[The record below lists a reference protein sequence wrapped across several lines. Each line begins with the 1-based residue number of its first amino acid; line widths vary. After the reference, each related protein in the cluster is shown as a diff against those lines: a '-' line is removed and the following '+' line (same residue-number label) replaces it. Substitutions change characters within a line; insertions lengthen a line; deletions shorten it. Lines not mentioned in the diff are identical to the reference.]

1 MTSAGWNDIL
11 DSLMIQPPDCDITM
25 ETSSNGDCGHTLL
38 AITYFTSFIIISK
51 LNSRRRSS
59 IINFFNI
66 PRTLGYM
73 IVINMYI
80 AIILE
85 NFNQAHQEEEVG
97 IVEDD
102 LEMFYIRWSKYDPH
116 ASQFIS
122 FSQLSDFISSLD
134 PPLGIPKPNTVALV
148 SFNLP
153 IAEGNKI
160 HCLDIL
166 HALVKHVLGHVDESD
181 TFKEL
186 QDQMDVKFKKQFP
199 TRKELKIISST
210 RIWKRQER
218 AAKTIQTGWREFL
231 R

>member
-1 MTSAGWNDIL
+1 MTSAGWNDVL
-11 DSLMIQPPDCDITM
+11 ESLMIQPPHCDIHK
-25 ETSSNGDCGHTLL
+25 ETSSNGDCGYPLL
-38 AITYFTSFIIISK
+38 AITYFTSFIIIS
-51 LNSRRRSS
+51 
-59 IINFFNI
+59 
-66 PRTLGYM
+66 YM

-122 FSQLSDFISSLD
+122 FSQLSDFLHQLD
-134 PPLGIPKPNTVALV
+134 PPLGIPKPNTLALV
-148 SFNLP
+148 YFNLP
-153 IAEGNKI
+153 ISQGDKV

-181 TFKEL
+181 TFKQL
-186 QDQMDVKFKKQFP
+186 QDQMDVKFRKQFP
-199 TRKELKIISST
+199 TRKEIEIISST
-210 RIWKRQER
+210 RIWKREER
-218 AAKTIQTGWREFL
+218 AARSIQNAWREYI
-231 R
+231 RYSTR